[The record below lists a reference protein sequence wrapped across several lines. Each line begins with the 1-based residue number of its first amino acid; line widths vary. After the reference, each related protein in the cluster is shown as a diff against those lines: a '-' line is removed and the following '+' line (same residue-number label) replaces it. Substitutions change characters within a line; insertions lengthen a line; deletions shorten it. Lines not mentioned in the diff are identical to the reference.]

1 MNGRVTPHQLAQALG
16 LPPPT
21 DEQAAVIAAP
31 PGPTLV
37 VAGAGAGKTETMAA
51 RVVWMVANGLV
62 LPDEVLGLTFTR
74 KAAQQLTARIRTRL
88 ARLAGAPLL
97 RELDPSGRLRAQ
109 LTGAEPEIS
118 TYHSY
123 AGRLLT
129 EHGLLLPVEPSAT
142 LLTETQLWQLAHQ
155 VVRTWDG
162 DLETERTPVSVTE
175 AVLALSGQLAEHL
188 VEPEELAEAH
198 TELAK
203 LVHTLPPGPR
213 QRGGPS
219 QTLLNIVQVQQ
230 ERVALL
236 PLVHQLTEA
245 LRRRG
250 ALDFGAQMSLAAR
263 LAAEHPEVAA
273 AERARFR
280 LVLLDEYQDT
290 GHAQRVLLAALFGGA
305 PDATPRHGPRDAH
318 EVSRVPDGD
327 PDLTAGRDSPRTDL
341 HPQRTAHGRNV
352 GDPLSDGSS
361 ADSATGDASSDA
373 AAHADSAER
382 EGHSSTGE
390 PSSATGEAGPLSPGV
405 GGDQLDVSTSA
416 REPHDIVRDPDTPIG
431 GTSEPAAA
439 HEAHADSSA
448 RDLWS
453 SADGV
458 FDPAADRSGSAA
470 GPAAAADEAHVGSS
484 ARDEWLSA
492 DGAFDPATDRLAQ
505 GGRAPQP
512 AAGQREPD
520 RPHST
525 PGVGAPPGDSARG
538 VPSRRV
544 DANETMGEGQPQ
556 FAGAHDPHAA
566 PGRDQRSRPHD
577 GQRLAVTAVG
587 DPMQSIYGWRGAS
600 AANLPRFATD
610 FPTAPGVPAPTLA
623 LLTSWRNPPEALAL
637 ANLVAEPLRRKAIEG
652 GGVTVDALRAKP
664 DAGPGEV
671 ALALTDTVAGERE
684 WVAERIAAQWAARRA
699 AQQQPP
705 TSAVL
710 VRRNADAAPLAEAL
724 RAQGLPVEIV
734 GLGGLL
740 ATPEVADIVATLR
753 LIAEPGS
760 GSAAMRVLTG
770 ARWRL
775 GVADIAALARRAR
788 NLSIRRPGSEAGAE
802 IADGATLDEAL
813 RDVAPE
819 PAEQAGLA
827 DAIADPGPPGQYSAA
842 GFARIEALGREL
854 AALRERSGQP
864 LAELVAD
871 VERTIGVGVETQTR
885 RAMAGTGAGRE
896 HLDAFAEVV
905 AGYAA
910 DTGASLG
917 GLLAFL
923 AAAEE
928 VENGLEPGEVEVA
941 KDRVQVLTVHAAK
954 GLEWE
959 IVAVPHVV
967 EGVFP
972 SKVGSGTWLGALA
985 ELPTSLRGDRQ
996 QDDAAE
1002 GVPVLDLTDLYDR
1015 ADLDR
1020 AIKAHKEALER
1031 RRIDEERRLFYV
1043 ALTRT
1048 ERVLLV
1054 SAHYWAETGSTPKGP
1069 SDFLLELK
1077 HAHEDPGSPAY
1088 DVLAVDRWD
1097 DPPAADDVNPFTDN
1111 PATAE
1116 WPRDPLSTRRDPIEQ
1131 GAALVRAALAALR
1144 ARPAD
1149 AGPDAHETTEP
1160 RLVRDEEGLVLP
1172 DGEASA
1178 RDGEVPPGEGEVPPP
1193 DGEARTREGD
1203 VPPLEGEVPPA
1214 NAEAPPSDAEVLS
1227 GDAEASPADA
1237 EVPLGD
1243 AEAAPADAEVLSAD
1257 AEAAPPNT
1265 EAAYPDEPAYYP
1277 PDDEF
1282 PPDELADDFDFTP
1295 TEYADPYAD
1304 IEPYFGAAPD
1314 PVEEYLS
1321 ADEPVFAASGF
1332 APPPPDDPYRP
1343 EHAHP
1348 APDPDDPEGWAAD
1361 VDALLAEHQAAA
1373 VAAAEVE
1380 LPGQI
1385 AATALVELRADPA
1398 KLAARLRR
1406 PLPYPPNPLAR
1417 RGTAFHAWVQRWFG
1431 STRLLGLDEL
1441 PGAADGAADA
1451 GLDAELTAMQEAFL
1465 NSRWADRSPIE
1476 VEIPFE
1482 TSIAGTV
1489 IRGRMDAVFAEP
1501 GGRWTVV
1508 DWKTGAEPGAAEEPA
1523 VAMQLAVYRLAWAR
1537 LMAAREGRPEQ
1548 EMLHRVGAA
1557 FHYVRTGR
1565 TIAPVNLAG
1574 PEELAELIRNAA
1586 PAGSP
1591 PAPE

>member
-203 LVHTLPPGPR
+203 LVHTLPAGPR

-236 PLVHQLTEA
+236 PLVQQLAEA

-273 AERARFR
+273 AERARFN

-290 GHAQRVLLAALFGGA
+290 GHAQRVLLAALFGG
-305 PDATPRHGPRDAH
+305 
-318 EVSRVPDGD
+318 D
-327 PDLTAGRDSPRTDL
+327 PDQGHRQAHDMSRGSAGDTSPRAPAHGDIPPE
-341 HPQRTAHGRNV
+341 PQQAAQLDTYGRNV
-352 GDPLSDGSS
+352 GAQLSGESS
-361 ADSATGDASSDA
+361 VQGDAPHTAVHPFST
-373 AAHADSAER
+373 ER
-382 EGHSSTGE
+382 ERISRRGDADQSTPTRE
-390 PSSATGEAGPLSPGV
+390 VYPQLSGAD
-405 GGDQLDVSTSA
+405 GDQLDIRTAAGESQAATGDSDVSAGAFAGESWGAVGGSNVLPDGASAGESRGDMGGTDVSAGGEFA
-416 REPHDIVRDPDTPIG
+416 REPHGSGRETGRPTVSD
-431 GTSEPAAA
+431 
-439 HEAHADSSA
+439 SA
-448 RDLWS
+448 RAS
-453 SADGV
+453 TRERHVG
-458 FDPAADRSGSAA
+458 PPTRQSGSAH
-470 GPAAAADEAHVGSS
+470 PD
-484 ARDEWLSA
+484 ARH
-492 DGAFDPATDRLAQ
+492 GDPVRS
-505 GGRAPQP
+505 G
-512 AAGQREPD
+512 
-520 RPHST
+520 
-525 PGVGAPPGDSARG
+525 
-538 VPSRRV
+538 RV
-544 DANETMGEGQPQ
+544 DAMGEGESH
-556 FAGAHDPHAA
+556 FAGAHDPHAT
-566 PGRDQRSRPHD
+566 PGRRDQPPRSRD

-610 FPTAPGVPAPTLA
+610 FPSAPGVPAPTLA

-664 DAGPGEV
+664 DAGPGMV
-671 ALALTDTVAGERE
+671 ALALTETVADERE
-684 WVAERIAAQWAARRA
+684 WVAERIAAEWAARRA
-699 AQQQPP
+699 AQQPPP

-710 VRRNADAAPLAEAL
+710 VRRNADASPLAEAL
-724 RAQGLPVEIV
+724 RARGLPVEIV

-753 LIAEPGS
+753 LIAEPGA

-770 ARWRL
+770 ARWRI

-788 NLSIRRPGSEAGAE
+788 DLSIRRPGSEATAE

-813 RDVAPE
+813 REVAPE

-827 DAIADPGPPGQYSAA
+827 DAIADPGPAEQYSAA

-1002 GVPVLDLTDLYDR
+1002 GVPVLELTDLYDR

-1077 HAHEDPGSPAY
+1077 HAHEDAGSPAY
-1088 DVLAVDRWD
+1088 DVLAIDRWD
-1097 DPPAADDVNPFTDN
+1097 DPPADDAVNPFTDN

-1131 GAALVRAALAALR
+1131 GAALVRAALADLR
-1144 ARPAD
+1144 ARPAT
-1149 AGPDAHETTEP
+1149 GPDTHAVP
-1160 RLVRDEEGLVLP
+1160 AKPPALDKNAPAPPGGDAPAPP
-1172 DGEASA
+1172 DGDAPAIPGEEASA
-1178 RDGEVPPGEGEVPPP
+1178 PPVE
-1193 DGEARTREGD
+1193 
-1203 VPPLEGEVPPA
+1203 
-1214 NAEAPPSDAEVLS
+1214 
-1227 GDAEASPADA
+1227 
-1237 EVPLGD
+1237 
-1243 AEAAPADAEVLSAD
+1243 
-1257 AEAAPPNT
+1257 
-1265 EAAYPDEPAYYP
+1265 EAAYPDDLAYYP

-1282 PPDELADDFDFTP
+1282 PPDELADDFDFTSI
-1295 TEYADPYAD
+1295 EYADPYAD

-1321 ADEPVFAASGF
+1321 ADEPAYAASGF
-1332 APPPPDDPYRP
+1332 APPPPEDSYRP
-1343 EHAHP
+1343 EHVHP
-1348 APDPDDPEGWAAD
+1348 AADPDDPEGWAAD
-1361 VDALLAEHQAAA
+1361 VDALLAEHLAAA
-1373 VAAAEVE
+1373 AAAEEVE

>member
-129 EHGLLLPVEPSAT
+129 EHGLLLPVEPSVT

-318 EVSRVPDGD
+318 EVSRVPGGD
-327 PDLTAGRDSPRTDL
+327 PALTAGRDSPRPDL

-352 GDPLSDGSS
+352 GDPLSDGWP

-382 EGHSSTGE
+382 EGHSGTGE
-390 PSSATGEAGPLSPGV
+390 PSSATGEMDPLPTGV
-405 GGDQLDVSTSA
+405 DGDQLDISTTA
-416 REPHDIVRDPDTPIG
+416 REPHDIVGDPDTPIG
-431 GTSEPAAA
+431 GPSAPAAA
-439 HEAHADSSA
+439 REAHVGSSA
-448 RDLWS
+448 RDEWL

-470 GPAAAADEAHVGSS
+470 GPAAAAREAHVGSS

-505 GGRAPQP
+505 GGAPHSIV
-512 AAGQREPD
+512 GQRDSD
-520 RPHST
+520 RPPYST
-525 PGVGAPPGDSARG
+525 PGADAPPGGSARG
-538 VPSRRV
+538 VVSRRA

-566 PGRDQRSRPHD
+566 PGPDQLSRPHD

-770 ARWRL
+770 ARWRV

-842 GFARIEALGREL
+842 GFVRIEALGREL

-1043 ALTRT
+1043 AVTRT

-1054 SAHYWAETGSTPKGP
+1054 SAHHWAETGSTPKGP

-1097 DPPAADDVNPFTDN
+1097 DPPAADAVNPFTDN

-1160 RLVRDEEGLVLP
+1160 RLVRDEKGLVPP
-1172 DGEASA
+1172 DGDASA
-1178 RDGEVPPGEGEVPPP
+1178 RDGEAPP
-1193 DGEARTREGD
+1193 D
-1203 VPPLEGEVPPA
+1203 
-1214 NAEAPPSDAEVLS
+1214 
-1227 GDAEASPADA
+1227 
-1237 EVPLGD
+1237 
-1243 AEAAPADAEVLSAD
+1243 
-1257 AEAAPPNT
+1257 T

>member
-1 MNGRVTPHQLAQALG
+1 MTGRVTPQQLAQALG

-21 DEQAAVIAAP
+21 EEQAAVIAAP

-188 VEPEELAEAH
+188 VEPEDLAEAH

-203 LVHTLPPGPR
+203 LVYTLPAGPR

-219 QTLLNIVQVQQ
+219 QTLLNIVQVQR

-236 PLVHQLTEA
+236 PLVQELAEA

-305 PDATPRHGPRDAH
+305 PDPAASTQATHG
-318 EVSRVPDGD
+318 
-327 PDLTAGRDSPRTDL
+327 DLAAAGGRDSADADVSADVRRST
-341 HPQRTAHGRNV
+341 HPGAHGGERESRGAAN
-352 GDPLSDGSS
+352 GS
-361 ADSATGDASSDA
+361 DASTA
-373 AAHADSAER
+373 
-382 EGHSSTGE
+382 
-390 PSSATGEAGPLSPGV
+390 
-405 GGDQLDVSTSA
+405 STSA
-416 REPHDIVRDPDTPIG
+416 RSGAQKAHLEPSTG
-431 GTSEPAAA
+431 Q
-439 HEAHADSSA
+439 
-448 RDLWS
+448 LWS
-453 SADGV
+453 SD
-458 FDPAADRSGSAA
+458 D
-470 GPAAAADEAHVGSS
+470 
-484 ARDEWLSA
+484 ARA
-492 DGAFDPATDRLAQ
+492 PATDRLAPDS
-505 GGRAPQP
+505 RAQQPVEGKRDPNVPPATSFSRTADTRAGDTPQR
-512 AAGQREPD
+512 GPD
-520 RPHST
+520 
-525 PGVGAPPGDSARG
+525 GDTDS
-538 VPSRRV
+538 
-544 DANETMGEGQPQ
+544 EGQPR

-566 PGRDQRSRPHD
+566 LRRRDQTPPPHQA
-577 GQRLAVTAVG
+577 QRLAVTAVG

-610 FPTAPGVPAPTLA
+610 FPSAPGVPAPTLA

-637 ANLVAEPLRRKAIEG
+637 ANLVADPLRRKALEG

-664 DAGPGEV
+664 DAGPGVV
-671 ALALTDTVAGERE
+671 ALALTETVAAERE
-684 WVAERIAAQWAARRA
+684 WVAERIAAEWAARRA

-724 RAQGLPVEIV
+724 RGQGLPVEIV

-760 GSAAMRVLTG
+760 GSAGMRVLTG
-770 ARWRL
+770 ARWRI

-788 NLSIRRPGSEAGAE
+788 DLSIRRPGSEGPAE
-802 IADGATLDEAL
+802 ITDGAALDEAL
-813 RDVAPE
+813 REVAPE

-827 DAIADPGPPGQYSAA
+827 DAIADPGPAENYSPA

-885 RAMAGTGAGRE
+885 RAMAGAGAGRE

-996 QDDAAE
+996 QEDAAE

-1048 ERVLLV
+1048 ERALLV
-1054 SAHYWAETGSTPKGP
+1054 SAHYWAETGSSPKGP

-1077 HAHEDPGSPAY
+1077 HANDDTGSPAHG
-1088 DVLAVDRWD
+1088 VLTIDRWD
-1097 DPPAADDVNPFTDN
+1097 DPPAADAVNPFTDN

-1131 GAALVRAALAALR
+1131 GAALVRVALADLR
-1144 ARPAD
+1144 TRPAD
-1149 AGPDAHETTEP
+1149 AGRDDREP
-1160 RLVRDEEGLVLP
+1160 GAGPNR
-1172 DGEASA
+1172 
-1178 RDGEVPPGEGEVPPP
+1178 
-1193 DGEARTREGD
+1193 RTR
-1203 VPPLEGEVPPA
+1203 
-1214 NAEAPPSDAEVLS
+1214 SRS
-1227 GDAEASPADA
+1227 
-1237 EVPLGD
+1237 
-1243 AEAAPADAEVLSAD
+1243 APADYEPGFL
-1257 AEAAPPNT
+1257 
-1265 EAAYPDEPAYYP
+1265 DEPPSYPSPDAPKPADEPFYYP
-1277 PDDEF
+1277 PDDDY
-1282 PPDELADDFDFTP
+1282 PPDDFADFAA

-1304 IEPYFGAAPD
+1304 IEPYFGPGPD

-1321 ADEPVFAASGF
+1321 DDRAFAATGF
-1332 APPPPDDPYRP
+1332 APPPPEDPYRP
-1343 EHAHP
+1343 AHIQP
-1348 APDPDDPEGWAAD
+1348 DPDPDDPEGWAAD
-1361 VDALLAEHQAAA
+1361 VDALLAEHQDAAT
-1373 VAAAEVE
+1373 AAGEVE

-1398 KLAARLRR
+1398 RLAARLRR

-1441 PGAADGAADA
+1441 PGAADSGAADA
-1451 GLDAELTAMQEAFL
+1451 GLDAELTAMQQAFL

-1501 GGRWTVV
+1501 GGRWIVV
-1508 DWKTGAEPGAAEEPA
+1508 DWKTGAEPSAAEEPA

-1537 LMAAREGRPEQ
+1537 LMAAREGRPEH
-1548 EMLHRVGAA
+1548 EMLHRIGAA

>member
-1 MNGRVTPHQLAQALG
+1 MTGRVTPHQLAQALG

-142 LLTETQLWQLAHQ
+142 LLTVTQLWQLAHQ
-155 VVRTWDG
+155 VVRAWDG
-162 DLETERTPVSVTE
+162 DLETDRTPVSVTE

-219 QTLLNIVQVQQ
+219 QTLLNIVQVQR

-236 PLVHQLTEA
+236 PLVQQLAEA

-290 GHAQRVLLAALFGGA
+290 GHAQRVLLSALFGGTPVHGVA
-305 PDATPRHGPRDAH
+305 SGGGDPARVDVRADAEQAARPGAYDQNAGESVLGGSEQGNAGTRADSTVLEKHSGRGGVIDSEEPDPRAPGAEGTRPDADTVAP
-318 EVSRVPDGD
+318 EPD
-327 PDLTAGRDSPRTDL
+327 
-341 HPQRTAHGRNV
+341 
-352 GDPLSDGSS
+352 
-361 ADSATGDASSDA
+361 
-373 AAHADSAER
+373 
-382 EGHSSTGE
+382 
-390 PSSATGEAGPLSPGV
+390 GV
-405 GGDQLDVSTSA
+405 GGDPAPNVRRIDA
-416 REPHDIVRDPDTPIG
+416 RG
-431 GTSEPAAA
+431 
-439 HEAHADSSA
+439 
-448 RDLWS
+448 
-453 SADGV
+453 
-458 FDPAADRSGSAA
+458 
-470 GPAAAADEAHVGSS
+470 
-484 ARDEWLSA
+484 
-492 DGAFDPATDRLAQ
+492 
-505 GGRAPQP
+505 GGRP
-512 AAGQREPD
+512 EY
-520 RPHST
+520 
-525 PGVGAPPGDSARG
+525 
-538 VPSRRV
+538 
-544 DANETMGEGQPQ
+544 
-556 FAGAHDPHAA
+556 AGAHDPHAEA
-566 PGRDQRSRPHD
+566 RRGEARPRET
-577 GQRLAVTAVG
+577 QRLAVTAVG

-610 FPTAPGVPAPTLA
+610 FPSAPGVPAPTLS

-637 ANLVAEPLRRKAIEG
+637 ANLVAEPLRRKATEG

-664 DAGPGEV
+664 GAGQGVV
-671 ALALTDTVAGERE
+671 ALALTGTVADERE
-684 WVAERIAAQWAARRA
+684 WVAERIAAEWAARRA
-699 AQQQPP
+699 AGQQPP

-724 RAQGLPVEIV
+724 RAHGLPVEIV

-740 ATPEVADIVATLR
+740 ATPEVADVVATLR

-770 ARWRL
+770 ARWRI

-788 NLSIRRPGSEAGAE
+788 DLSIRRPGSETPAE
-802 IADGATLDEAL
+802 IADGGALDEAL
-813 RDVAPE
+813 REVAPE

-827 DAIADPGPPGQYSAA
+827 DAIADPGPPERYSAA

-910 DTGASLG
+910 ETGASLG

-967 EGVFP
+967 DGVFP

-1002 GVPVLDLTDLYDR
+1002 GVPVLELTDLYDR

-1077 HAHEDPGSPAY
+1077 RAHEDPGSPAY
-1088 DVLAVDRWD
+1088 DVLTIDRWD
-1097 DPPAADDVNPFTDN
+1097 DPPAADAVNPFTDN

-1116 WPRDPLSTRRDPIEQ
+1116 WPRDPLGPRRDPIEE
-1131 GAALVRAALAALR
+1131 GAALVRAALADLR

-1149 AGPDAHETTEP
+1149 SAQSSGAPGSHRSAGSARAETPPGDGRGFANESGHRPPEDVPGSVDESGYQLPVGGSDFADGPVYHRPGDGPGSAHDATADEP
-1160 RLVRDEEGLVLP
+1160 RDESDLAERSTYHPRGRPGSVDGL
-1172 DGEASA
+1172 DYY
-1178 RDGEVPPGEGEVPPP
+1178 PPEDEPGSLDEPGYY
-1193 DGEARTREGD
+1193 
-1203 VPPLEGEVPPA
+1203 PPA
-1214 NAEAPPSDAEVLS
+1214 
-1227 GDAEASPADA
+1227 
-1237 EVPLGD
+1237 
-1243 AEAAPADAEVLSAD
+1243 
-1257 AEAAPPNT
+1257 
-1265 EAAYPDEPAYYP
+1265 DEPGLADESAYYP
-1277 PDDEF
+1277 PDDEY
-1282 PPDELADDFDFTP
+1282 PPDEFADDFEVTSI
-1295 TEYADPYAD
+1295 EYADPYAD
-1304 IEPYFGAAPD
+1304 IEPYFGTAPD

-1321 ADEPVFAASGF
+1321 ADEPAFAATGF
-1332 APPPPDDPYRP
+1332 APPPPEDSYRP
-1343 EHAHP
+1343 EHTRP
-1348 APDPDDPEGWAAD
+1348 VSDPDDPESWAAD
-1361 VDALLAEHQAAA
+1361 VDALLAEHHAAA
-1373 VAAAEVE
+1373 VTDEAVE

-1441 PGAADGAADA
+1441 PGAADGGAADA
-1451 GLDAELTAMQEAFL
+1451 SLDAELSAMQEAFL

-1501 GGRWTVV
+1501 GGRWIVV
-1508 DWKTGAEPGAAEEPA
+1508 DWKTGAEPSAAEEPA

-1537 LMAAREGRPEQ
+1537 LMAAREGRPEH
-1548 EMLHRVGAA
+1548 EMLPRIGAA

-1565 TIAPVNLAG
+1565 TIAPTNLAG
-1574 PEELAELIRNAA
+1574 PDELAELIRSAA

>member
-1 MNGRVTPHQLAQALG
+1 MTDRVTPHRLAEALG

-51 RVVWMVANGLV
+51 RVVWMVANRLV

-97 RELDPSGRLRAQ
+97 RELDATGQLRAQ
-109 LTGAEPEIS
+109 LAGAEPEIS

-155 VVRTWDG
+155 VVRGWDG
-162 DLETERTPVSVTE
+162 DLDTDRTPVSVTE

-188 VEPEELAEAH
+188 VEAEELAEAH

-203 LVHTLPPGPR
+203 LVHTLPAGPR

-219 QTLLNIVQVQQ
+219 QALLNILQVQR

-236 PLVHQLTEA
+236 PLVQQLADA

-263 LAAEHPEVAA
+263 LAAEYPEVAA

-305 PDATPRHGPRDAH
+305 PESATDHEPGSVSPESMPEHGPTRPGGHDRYADPSSQHAAAH
-318 EVSRVPDGD
+318 PD
-327 PDLTAGRDSPRTDL
+327 
-341 HPQRTAHGRNV
+341 
-352 GDPLSDGSS
+352 SS
-361 ADSATGDASSDA
+361 TGDASSPRA
-373 AAHADSAER
+373 GADDPHPDPLMR
-382 EGHSSTGE
+382 EVQ
-390 PSSATGEAGPLSPGV
+390 SP
-405 GGDQLDVSTSA
+405 
-416 REPHDIVRDPDTPIG
+416 H
-431 GTSEPAAA
+431 
-439 HEAHADSSA
+439 
-448 RDLWS
+448 
-453 SADGV
+453 
-458 FDPAADRSGSAA
+458 
-470 GPAAAADEAHVGSS
+470 
-484 ARDEWLSA
+484 
-492 DGAFDPATDRLAQ
+492 
-505 GGRAPQP
+505 
-512 AAGQREPD
+512 
-520 RPHST
+520 
-525 PGVGAPPGDSARG
+525 
-538 VPSRRV
+538 
-544 DANETMGEGQPQ
+544 
-556 FAGAHDPHAA
+556 AGAHDLHFDPPTRAWPSPRAGAHD
-566 PGRDQRSRPHD
+566 GISGSSRGGEPRT

-610 FPTAPGVPAPTLA
+610 FPRAPGVPAPTLP

-637 ANLVAEPLRRKAIEG
+637 ANLVAEPLRRSAIEA

-664 DAGPGEV
+664 DAGPGVV
-671 ALALTDTVAGERE
+671 ALALTGTVAEERE
-684 WVAERIAAQWAARRA
+684 WVAERIAVEWSARRTA
-699 AQQQPP
+699 GQEPP

-724 RAQGLPVEIV
+724 REQGLPVEIV

-753 LIAEPGS
+753 LVAEPGA

-770 ARWRL
+770 ARWRI

-788 NLSIRRPGSEAGAE
+788 DLSIRRPAQENTAE
-802 IADGATLDEAL
+802 IADRAALDAAL
-813 RDVAPE
+813 REVAPE

-827 DAIADPGPPGQYSAA
+827 DAIADPGPAEQYSAA
-842 GFARIEALGREL
+842 GFARLEALGREL

-871 VERTIGVGVETQTR
+871 VERTIGVGVETQAR

-928 VENGLEPGEVEVA
+928 VENGLQPGEVEVA
-941 KDRVQVLTVHAAK
+941 RDRVQVLTVHAAK
-954 GLEWE
+954 GLEWAV
-959 IVAVPHVV
+959 VAVPHVV
-967 EGVFP
+967 DGVFP
-972 SKVGSGTWLGALA
+972 SKGGSGTWLGALA
-985 ELPTSLRGDRQ
+985 ELPTTLRGDRK

-1015 ADLDR
+1015 ADLER

-1054 SAHYWAETGSTPKGP
+1054 SAHHWAETGTSPKGP

-1077 HAHEDPGSPAY
+1077 RAGEAPDSPANGA
-1088 DVLAVDRWD
+1088 LAIDRWD
-1097 DPPAADDVNPFTDN
+1097 EPPAADAVNPFADN
-1111 PATAE
+1111 PATAH
-1116 WPRDPLSTRRDPIEQ
+1116 WPRDPLGVRRDPIEQ
-1131 GAALVRAALAALR
+1131 GAALVRTALAELR
-1144 ARPAD
+1144 ARPAS
-1149 AGPDAHETTEP
+1149 ARQATAHEPDAHSTATARRAEELTLDFD
-1160 RLVRDEEGLVLP
+1160 LVPTSTID
-1172 DGEASA
+1172 DIAADQEAHG
-1178 RDGEVPPGEGEVPPP
+1178 RIGGPEH
-1193 DGEARTREGD
+1193 
-1203 VPPLEGEVPPA
+1203 
-1214 NAEAPPSDAEVLS
+1214 
-1227 GDAEASPADA
+1227 
-1237 EVPLGD
+1237 
-1243 AEAAPADAEVLSAD
+1243 
-1257 AEAAPPNT
+1257 
-1265 EAAYPDEPAYYP
+1265 YP
-1277 PDDEF
+1277 PDDEL
-1282 PPDELADDFDFTP
+1282 PPDPMDEFAGDPHVDSAREYVDPHADLEQD
-1295 TEYADPYAD
+1295 YG
-1304 IEPYFGAAPD
+1304 EPVPPD

-1321 ADEPVFAASGF
+1321 ADDHAFDPRFVL
-1332 APPPPDDPYRP
+1332 PPD
-1343 EHAHP
+1343 
-1348 APDPDDPEGWAAD
+1348 DPDDPEGWAAD

-1373 VAAAEVE
+1373 AAAETVE
-1380 LPGQI
+1380 LPGQL

-1431 STRLLGLDEL
+1431 ASRLLGLDEL
-1441 PGAADGAADA
+1441 PGAADGGAADA
-1451 GLDAELTAMQEAFL
+1451 GLDAELTAMQDAFL
-1465 NSRWADRSPIE
+1465 DSPWANRSPIE
-1476 VEIPFE
+1476 VEVPFE

-1489 IRGRMDAVFAEP
+1489 IRGRIDAVFAEP
-1501 GGRWTVV
+1501 GGGWVVV
-1508 DWKTGAEPGAAEEPA
+1508 DWKTGAEPTAAEEPA

-1537 LMAAREGRPEQ
+1537 LMAVREGRSER
-1548 EMLHRVGAA
+1548 EMLDRIGAA

-1565 TIAPVNLAG
+1565 TIAPATLAG
-1574 PEELAELIRNAA
+1574 PDELVELIRSVARV
-1586 PAGSP
+1586 
-1591 PAPE
+1591 

>member
-1 MNGRVTPHQLAQALG
+1 MTGRVTPHQLAQALG

-97 RELDPSGRLRAQ
+97 RELDPTGRLRAQ

-129 EHGLLLPVEPSAT
+129 QHGLLLPVEPSAT
-142 LLTETQLWQLAHQ
+142 LLTVTQLWQLAHQ

-162 DLETERTPVSVTE
+162 DLETDRTPVSVTE

-203 LVHTLPPGPR
+203 LVHTLPAGPR

-219 QTLLNIVQVQQ
+219 QSLLNIVQVQR

-236 PLVHQLTEA
+236 PLVQQLAEA

-290 GHAQRVLLAALFGGA
+290 GHAQRVLLSALFGGA
-305 PDATPRHGPRDAH
+305 AGDATGAH
-318 EVSRVPDGD
+318 AIPPDGRD
-327 PDLTAGRDSPRTDL
+327 ISPLTQSGRRGAGEDYGPPS
-341 HPQRTAHGRNV
+341 TA
-352 GDPLSDGSS
+352 
-361 ADSATGDASSDA
+361 DA
-373 AAHADSAER
+373 
-382 EGHSSTGE
+382 
-390 PSSATGEAGPLSPGV
+390 PS
-405 GGDQLDVSTSA
+405 
-416 REPHDIVRDPDTPIG
+416 
-431 GTSEPAAA
+431 
-439 HEAHADSSA
+439 
-448 RDLWS
+448 
-453 SADGV
+453 
-458 FDPAADRSGSAA
+458 
-470 GPAAAADEAHVGSS
+470 
-484 ARDEWLSA
+484 
-492 DGAFDPATDRLAQ
+492 
-505 GGRAPQP
+505 
-512 AAGQREPD
+512 
-520 RPHST
+520 
-525 PGVGAPPGDSARG
+525 GDSAQNERADAKDAVTEG
-538 VPSRRV
+538 DSR
-544 DANETMGEGQPQ
+544 
-556 FAGAHDPHAA
+556 FAGAHDPHVAA
-566 PGRDQRSRPHD
+566 RREDQRSRA
-577 GQRLAVTAVG
+577 GEMQRLAVTAVG

-610 FPTAPGVPAPTLA
+610 FPSAPGVPAPTLS

-637 ANLVAEPLRRKAIEG
+637 ANLVAEPLRRRASES

-664 DAGPGEV
+664 DAGPGVV
-671 ALALTDTVAGERE
+671 ALALTGTVADERS
-684 WVAERIAAQWAARRA
+684 WVAERIAAEWVVRRA
-699 AQQQPP
+699 AGGQPP

-740 ATPEVADIVATLR
+740 ATPEVADVVATLR

-770 ARWRL
+770 ARWRI
-775 GVADIAALARRAR
+775 GVADIAALARRAKD
-788 NLSIRRPGSEAGAE
+788 LSIRRPGSEGAAE
-802 IADGATLDEAL
+802 IADGAALDEAL
-813 RDVAPE
+813 REVAPE

-827 DAIADPGPPGQYSAA
+827 DAIADPGPPGQYSPA

-885 RAMAGTGAGRE
+885 RALAGTGAGRE

-910 DTGASLG
+910 ETGASLG

-959 IVAVPHVV
+959 IVAVVHVV

-972 SKVGSGTWLGALA
+972 SKAGSGTWLGALA

-1002 GVPVLDLTDLYDR
+1002 GVPVLELTDLYDR

-1077 HAHEDPGSPAY
+1077 HAHQDPGSPAHG
-1088 DVLAVDRWD
+1088 VVAIDRWD
-1097 DPPAADDVNPFTDN
+1097 DPPAADAVNPFTDD

-1116 WPRDPLSTRRDPIEQ
+1116 WPRDPLGDRRGTIEE
-1131 GAALVRAALAALR
+1131 GAALVRAALASLR
-1144 ARPAD
+1144 ARPA
-1149 AGPDAHETTEP
+1149 
-1160 RLVRDEEGLVLP
+1160 EG
-1172 DGEASA
+1172 GRRGSE
-1178 RDGEVPPGEGEVPPP
+1178 PPGAAAPNRSAGAEMAPTPPVDEPEFWAESADDPRGGGSGFVDVPGDPRGDQSASVDERGYPPP
-1193 DGEARTREGD
+1193 ADEPGSVDGPSYYLRGD
-1203 VPPLEGEVPPA
+1203 GPGRAEEPGHYPPA
-1214 NAEAPPSDAEVLS
+1214 
-1227 GDAEASPADA
+1227 
-1237 EVPLGD
+1237 
-1243 AEAAPADAEVLSAD
+1243 
-1257 AEAAPPNT
+1257 
-1265 EAAYPDEPAYYP
+1265 DEPWFADESAHYP
-1277 PDDEF
+1277 PDDDY
-1282 PPDELADDFDFTP
+1282 PPDDFGGDFEVTSL
-1295 TEYADPYAD
+1295 EYADPYAD
-1304 IEPYFGAAPD
+1304 IEPYFGSAPD
-1314 PVEEYLS
+1314 PVEEYLF
-1321 ADEPVFAASGF
+1321 ADEPAFAATGF
-1332 APPPPDDPYRP
+1332 AAPPPDDRYR
-1343 EHAHP
+1343 AQDAGA
-1348 APDPDDPEGWAAD
+1348 APDPGDPEGWAAD
-1361 VDALLAEHQAAA
+1361 VDALLAEHHAAA
-1373 VAAAEVE
+1373 ATDDEVE

-1441 PGAADGAADA
+1441 PGAADSGAADA
-1451 GLDAELTAMQEAFL
+1451 GLDTELTAMQEAFL

-1501 GGRWTVV
+1501 GGGWIVV
-1508 DWKTGAEPGAAEEPA
+1508 DWKTGAEPSTAEEPA

-1548 EMLHRVGAA
+1548 EMLPRIGAA

-1565 TIAPVNLAG
+1565 TIAPANLAG

>member
-203 LVHTLPPGPR
+203 LVHTLPAGPR

-236 PLVHQLTEA
+236 PLVQQLAEA

-273 AERARFR
+273 AERARFN

-290 GHAQRVLLAALFGGA
+290 GHAQRVLLAALFGGD
-305 PDATPRHGPRDAH
+305 PDHGHRHAH
-318 EVSRVPDGD
+318 DMSRGSAGD
-327 PDLTAGRDSPRTDL
+327 PSPQVPAPEDV
-341 HPQRTAHGRNV
+341 HPEPQQAAQLDKHGRNIGDHLSGESSV
-352 GDPLSDGSS
+352 QGDAPHTAVHPFSTERERISRRGDADQSTPTREVYPQLSGAEHPAARRGDP
-361 ADSATGDASSDA
+361 
-373 AAHADSAER
+373 
-382 EGHSSTGE
+382 
-390 PSSATGEAGPLSPGV
+390 V
-405 GGDQLDVSTSA
+405 
-416 REPHDIVRDPDTPIG
+416 
-431 GTSEPAAA
+431 
-439 HEAHADSSA
+439 
-448 RDLWS
+448 
-453 SADGV
+453 
-458 FDPAADRSGSAA
+458 RSG
-470 GPAAAADEAHVGSS
+470 
-484 ARDEWLSA
+484 
-492 DGAFDPATDRLAQ
+492 
-505 GGRAPQP
+505 
-512 AAGQREPD
+512 
-520 RPHST
+520 
-525 PGVGAPPGDSARG
+525 
-538 VPSRRV
+538 RV
-544 DANETMGEGQPQ
+544 DVMGEGESQ
-556 FAGAHDPHAA
+556 FAGAHDPHAT
-566 PGRDQRSRPHD
+566 PGRRDQPPRSRD

-610 FPTAPGVPAPTLA
+610 FPSAPGVPAPTLA

-664 DAGPGEV
+664 DAGPGTV
-671 ALALTDTVAGERE
+671 ALALTETVADERE
-684 WVAERIAAQWAARRA
+684 WVAERIAAEWAARRA
-699 AQQQPP
+699 AQQPPP

-710 VRRNADAAPLAEAL
+710 VRRNADASPLAEAL

-753 LIAEPGS
+753 LIAEPGA

-770 ARWRL
+770 ARWRI

-788 NLSIRRPGSEAGAE
+788 DLSIRRPGSEATAE

-813 RDVAPE
+813 REVAPE

-827 DAIADPGPPGQYSAA
+827 DAIADPGPAEQYSAA

-1002 GVPVLDLTDLYDR
+1002 GVPVLELTDLYDR

-1077 HAHEDPGSPAY
+1077 HAHEDPGSPAH
-1088 DVLAVDRWD
+1088 DVLAIDRWD
-1097 DPPAADDVNPFTDN
+1097 DQPADDAVNPFTDN

-1131 GAALVRAALAALR
+1131 GAELVRAALADLR
-1144 ARPAD
+1144 ARHAT
-1149 AGPDAHETTEP
+1149 GPDTPEVPANP
-1160 RLVRDEEGLVLP
+1160 LALDKNAPAPPGGDAPARSDEDASVLP
-1172 DGEASA
+1172 DWDV
-1178 RDGEVPPGEGEVPPP
+1178 RVMPGE
-1193 DGEARTREGD
+1193 
-1203 VPPLEGEVPPA
+1203 
-1214 NAEAPPSDAEVLS
+1214 EAP
-1227 GDAEASPADA
+1227 
-1237 EVPLGD
+1237 
-1243 AEAAPADAEVLSAD
+1243 
-1257 AEAAPPNT
+1257 APPIE
-1265 EAAYPDEPAYYP
+1265 EAAYPDDMAYYP

-1282 PPDELADDFDFTP
+1282 PPDELADDFDFTSI
-1295 TEYADPYAD
+1295 EFADPYAD

-1321 ADEPVFAASGF
+1321 ADEPAYAASGF
-1332 APPPPDDPYRP
+1332 APPPPEDSYRP
-1343 EHAHP
+1343 EHVHP
-1348 APDPDDPEGWAAD
+1348 AADPDDPEGWAAD
-1361 VDALLAEHQAAA
+1361 VDALLAEHLAAA
-1373 VAAAEVE
+1373 AAAEEVE

-1385 AATALVELRADPA
+1385 AATALVELRANPA

>member
-318 EVSRVPDGD
+318 EVSRVPGGD
-327 PDLTAGRDSPRTDL
+327 PALTAGWDAPRADV

-382 EGHSSTGE
+382 EGHSGTGE
-390 PSSATGEAGPLSPGV
+390 PSAATGETGPLSPGV
-405 GGDQLDVSTSA
+405 GGDQLDVSTIA

-453 SADGV
+453 LADGV

-470 GPAAAADEAHVGSS
+470 GPAAAAGEAHVGSS

-492 DGAFDPATDRLAQ
+492 DGVFDPAADRLAQ
-505 GGRAPQP
+505 GGAPHSLV
-512 AAGQREPD
+512 GQRDSD
-520 RPHST
+520 RPPYST
-525 PGVGAPPGDSARG
+525 PGADAPPGGSARA
-538 VPSRRV
+538 VVSHRA

-566 PGRDQRSRPHD
+566 PGPDQRSRPHD

-770 ARWRL
+770 ARWRV

-827 DAIADPGPPGQYSAA
+827 DAIADPGPPGQYSAT

-1054 SAHYWAETGSTPKGP
+1054 SAHHWAETGSTPKGP

-1097 DPPAADDVNPFTDN
+1097 DPPAADAVNPFTDN

-1149 AGPDAHETTEP
+1149 AGPDAHQTTEP
-1160 RLVRDEEGLVLP
+1160 RLVLDEEGLVLP
-1172 DGEASA
+1172 DGEA
-1178 RDGEVPPGEGEVPPP
+1178 PPWEGE
-1193 DGEARTREGD
+1193 

-1214 NAEAPPSDAEVLS
+1214 NAEVPPSDAE
-1227 GDAEASPADA
+1227 ASPPD
-1237 EVPLGD
+1237 
-1243 AEAAPADAEVLSAD
+1243 
-1257 AEAAPPNT
+1257 T

-1361 VDALLAEHQAAA
+1361 VDAQLAEHQAAA

-1489 IRGRMDAVFAEP
+1489 IRGRMDAVFAEA

>member
-129 EHGLLLPVEPSAT
+129 EHGLLLPVEPSVT

-318 EVSRVPDGD
+318 EVSRVPGGD
-327 PDLTAGRDSPRTDL
+327 PALTAGRDSPRPDL
-341 HPQRTAHGRNV
+341 HPQRAAHGRNV
-352 GDPLSDGSS
+352 GDPLSDGWP

-382 EGHSSTGE
+382 EGHSGTGE
-390 PSSATGEAGPLSPGV
+390 PSSATGEMDPLPTGV
-405 GGDQLDVSTSA
+405 DGDQLDISTTA
-416 REPHDIVRDPDTPIG
+416 REPHDIVGDPDTPIG
-431 GTSEPAAA
+431 GPSAPAAA
-439 HEAHADSSA
+439 REAHVGSSA

-453 SADGV
+453 LADGV

-470 GPAAAADEAHVGSS
+470 GPAAAAREAHVGSS

-505 GGRAPQP
+505 GGAPHSIV
-512 AAGQREPD
+512 GQRDSD
-520 RPHST
+520 RPPYST
-525 PGVGAPPGDSARG
+525 PGADAPPGGSARG
-538 VPSRRV
+538 VVSRRA

-566 PGRDQRSRPHD
+566 PGPDQLSRPHD

-770 ARWRL
+770 ARWRV

-842 GFARIEALGREL
+842 GFVRIEALGREL

-1043 ALTRT
+1043 AVTRT

-1054 SAHYWAETGSTPKGP
+1054 SAHHWAETGSTPKGP

-1097 DPPAADDVNPFTDN
+1097 DPPAADAVNPFTDN

-1160 RLVRDEEGLVLP
+1160 RLVRDEKGLVPP
-1172 DGEASA
+1172 DGDASA
-1178 RDGEVPPGEGEVPPP
+1178 RDGEAPP
-1193 DGEARTREGD
+1193 D
-1203 VPPLEGEVPPA
+1203 
-1214 NAEAPPSDAEVLS
+1214 
-1227 GDAEASPADA
+1227 
-1237 EVPLGD
+1237 
-1243 AEAAPADAEVLSAD
+1243 
-1257 AEAAPPNT
+1257 T